1 MMVLLQ
7 SLLINLNGG
16 VKVNSGLFI
25 LFRLVLGH
33 INVKSNWAS

>member
-7 SLLINLNGG
+7 RLLINLNGG
-16 VKVNSGLFI
+16 VKVNSGLAI
-25 LFRLVLGH
+25 LFRLVLRQ